1 MQRVW
6 QLLVGLSLSLTCL
19 AQDDAENF
27 FVLAGE
33 PGSVEGFA
41 FPDRVL
47 VGTEGSGDIV
57 VLESELTAP
66 IRTPVHVHHIHHE
79 AVYVLSGRLRVTIL
93 DQAQELTAGDFVFMP
108 KAIPHRLEVLE
119 AGRSIVISSNGYDE
133 ARSRIFELLSQGVSM
148 QQIYEDLEFLE
159 YLSE

>member
-1 MQRVW
+1 MHRAW
-6 QLLVGLSLSLTCL
+6 QIIAGLILSFACV
-19 AQDDAENF
+19 AQENTDNF

-33 PGSVEGFA
+33 PGSIEGFA

-47 VGTEGSGDIV
+47 LGTADSGDIV

-66 IRTPVHVHHIHHE
+66 IRTPVHVHSIHHE

-119 AGRSIVISSNGYDE
+119 TGKSIVISSNGYDE
-133 ARSRIFELLSQGVSM
+133 ARSKIFELLSEGVSM

>member
-19 AQDDAENF
+19 AQDDADNF

-66 IRTPVHVHHIHHE
+66 IRTPVHVHHVHHE

-93 DQAQELTAGDFVFMP
+93 DRAQELTAGDFVFMP

-119 AGRSIVISSNGYDE
+119 SGKSIVVSSNGYDE
-133 ARSRIFELLSQGVSM
+133 ARSRIFELPSEGVSM

>member
-6 QLLVGLSLSLTCL
+6 QLLMGLSLSLTCL
-19 AQDDAENF
+19 AQDDADNF

-119 AGRSIVISSNGYDE
+119 SGKSIVVSSNGYDE
-133 ARSRIFELLSQGVSM
+133 ARSRIFELLSEGVSM